1 MDKNF
6 IYQERSIK
14 KSNAWLMFLLLGWSY
29 GSYDKM
35 AKQIF
40 FYLTLGGI
48 GFWAFYKLFTLN
60 RDIKDWNRKIA
71 SQAGFSTEEI
81 SQLGLI

>member
-40 FYLTLGGI
+40 FYLTLGGF

-71 SQAGFSTEEI
+71 SQAGFTTEEI

>member
-14 KSNAWLMFLLLGWSY
+14 KGNAWLLFLLVGWSY

-35 AKQIF
+35 GKQIF
-40 FYLTLGGI
+40 FWITFGGL
-48 GFWAFYKLFTLN
+48 GFWYLYKLFTLN
-60 RDIKDWNRKIA
+60 RDINEWNKKVA
-71 SQAGFSTEEI
+71 HQAGFTNDETMS
-81 SQLGLI
+81 LGLY